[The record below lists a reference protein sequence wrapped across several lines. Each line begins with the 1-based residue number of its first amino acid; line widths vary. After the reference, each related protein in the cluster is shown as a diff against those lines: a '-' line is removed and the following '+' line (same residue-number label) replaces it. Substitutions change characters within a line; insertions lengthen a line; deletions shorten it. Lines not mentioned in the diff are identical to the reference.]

1 MQEKAHEEG
10 INNIVK
16 KLNLFFAILLGVYLA
31 VTIPLLFFT
40 QAFTVYWFFFGFF
53 AILIPISVINFLY
66 FGVKGKNFTKQQMI
80 IGVKNALVQICYIW
94 ILDIFYMCIF
104 NQWLIAIWIFG
115 SLILIINIIALIN
128 NFLSKVKILKKFIP
142 IDVLITI
149 GVTVYL
155 IYIIPDAVLQNIITT
170 ITAAFYGGLLTLV
183 GVAWTIR
190 NSAAER
196 ELAEKKRDEERKSEE
211 RKKYCPRFNVFHPM
225 KSTQPEKYIVVQCEQ
240 FYGMQS
246 LLKTKSE
253 NQQDLHKVKIN
264 NFFIENSSFTEFYVY
279 GIKINSFSYERL
291 SNLFVKK
298 GEYVKFSFN
307 NQFFFFEESIKN
319 IFIVVE
325 DFLGNLYDVELGF
338 KCIELDDFL
347 NLEITGNKRII
358 TDKN

>member
-1 MQEKAHEEG
+1 
-10 INNIVK
+10 
-16 KLNLFFAILLGVYLA
+16 
-31 VTIPLLFFT
+31 
-40 QAFTVYWFFFGFF
+40 
-53 AILIPISVINFLY
+53 
-66 FGVKGKNFTKQQMI
+66 
-80 IGVKNALVQICYIW
+80 
-94 ILDIFYMCIF
+94 
-104 NQWLIAIWIFG
+104 
-115 SLILIINIIALIN
+115 
-128 NFLSKVKILKKFIP
+128 
-142 IDVLITI
+142 
-149 GVTVYL
+149 
-155 IYIIPDAVLQNIITT
+155 
-170 ITAAFYGGLLTLV
+170 
-183 GVAWTIR
+183 
-190 NSAAER
+190 
-196 ELAEKKRDEERKSEE
+196 
-211 RKKYCPRFNVFHPM
+211 M

>member
-225 KSTQPEKYIVVQCEQ
+225 KSTQPEKYIVEQCEQ

-264 NFFIENSSFTEFYVY
+264 NFFI
-279 GIKINSFSYERL
+279 L
-291 SNLFVKK
+291 
-298 GEYVKFSFN
+298 
-307 NQFFFFEESIKN
+307 
-319 IFIVVE
+319 
-325 DFLGNLYDVELGF
+325 
-338 KCIELDDFL
+338 
-347 NLEITGNKRII
+347 
-358 TDKN
+358 